1 MKTYRGRA
9 IIKGTATGRILV
21 SHSGLNVLAAYN
33 GVLTNPAAPAVCND
47 SDNKELYGK
56 DLTGTILCIPQVI
69 GSTTAGMLIQTVAAL
84 KKQPKAILFANP
96 IDSLALSGVLL
107 ADIWENTKIISV
119 DCLGS
124 EFLDEVKNGQ
134 TAEIRE
140 DGTVI
145 ITEEGSG
152 EHE

>member
-1 MKTYRGRA
+1 MKSYKGRA
-9 IIKGTATGRILV
+9 IIKGNTTGRVLV
-21 SHSGLNVLAAYN
+21 SHSGLNVLATYN
-33 GVLTNPAAPAVCND
+33 GVLTNPTAPAICKD
-47 SDNKELYGK
+47 SDNKDLYGK
-56 DLTGTILCIPQVI
+56 DLTGVILCIPQVI

-84 KKQPKAILFANP
+84 KKHPKAILFANP

-119 DCLGS
+119 DNLGS
-124 EFLDEVKNGQ
+124 DFLDEVSDGQ

-145 ITEEGSG
+145 ITEERKG
-152 EHE
+152 ENE